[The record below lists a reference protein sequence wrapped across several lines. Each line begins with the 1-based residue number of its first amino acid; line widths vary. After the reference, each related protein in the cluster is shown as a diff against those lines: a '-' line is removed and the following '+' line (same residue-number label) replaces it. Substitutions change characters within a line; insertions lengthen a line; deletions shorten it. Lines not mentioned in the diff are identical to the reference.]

1 MPLYWAALFLIFYL
15 IIGNSIS
22 SSILVRLDLMWYVV
36 FVIIVVDFLVRQ
48 LLLFKFGICRY
59 VRLPACSYYYDNV
72 S

>member
-36 FVIIVVDFLVRQ
+36 FVIIVVDFGSPVV
-48 LLLFKFGICRY
+48 II
-59 VRLPACSYYYDNV
+59 
-72 S
+72 